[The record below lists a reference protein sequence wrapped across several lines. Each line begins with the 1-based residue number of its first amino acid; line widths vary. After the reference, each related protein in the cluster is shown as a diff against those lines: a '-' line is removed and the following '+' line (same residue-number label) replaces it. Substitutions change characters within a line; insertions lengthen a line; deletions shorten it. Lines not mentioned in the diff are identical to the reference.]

1 MYVSNKRDYVG
12 EITDLNSLLQN
23 GISGVTTL
31 NKYMCTCVLSCSTV
45 SDSLRP
51 FGL

>member
-12 EITDLNSLLQN
+12 EITDLNSLLEN
-23 GISGVTTL
+23 GISGVTIL
-31 NKYMCTCVLSCSTV
+31 SKCMCACVLSCSTV
-45 SDSLRP
+45 SDSLQP